1 MEGLN
6 TTSLFDST
14 LEGAC
19 PSSSQ
24 NDNIQ
29 WNVICYQSMSGDSS
43 TGTGRFNMNFRISK
57 KWLWIG
63 AGIITAVFVTA
74 FLIFYYFFK
83 TDYTPYGFYNVL
95 INYLVLIGITVWSV
109 GILYRLQ
116 QRTSWKLFLA
126 VVFLV
131 QGWLISSIFKWTA
144 EPGTGFARFMC
155 LL

>member
-1 MEGLN
+1 
-6 TTSLFDST
+6 
-14 LEGAC
+14 
-19 PSSSQ
+19 
-24 NDNIQ
+24 
-29 WNVICYQSMSGDSS
+29 
-43 TGTGRFNMNFRISK
+43 MNFRISK

-63 AGIITAVFVTA
+63 VGIITAVFVTS
-74 FLIFYYFFK
+74 FLTFYFFFK

-131 QGWLISSIFKWTA
+131 QGWLISSILKWTA
-144 EPGTGFARFMC
+144 EPGTGFARFMAEKSPSQPIRSSRSRPIVPFQKGFKSVNYFT
-155 LL
+155 LLGLI